1 MMGGG
6 VGIYRRSAPM
16 GTAPRRRRRMEG
28 RSTTVGS
35 APITSPALQADSLND
50 ALWPQP
56 ERPPQASARACPAP
70 SPDVHYGHPALRS
83 LRVRCATPSRLR
95 LLPQPGSQ
103 GMGRPSLMPA
113 ELPGR
118 PPPARDSPPSG
129 WAAKRDARR
138 SETAATGTGNQPK
151 RPARRGRWP
160 RRVLSP
166 ARACRGSTPRRA
178 ATPPQPRCGHGRPEG
193 GRSAGWS
200 HLGCD
205 HAGPSLRGPWM
216 APQA

>member
-1 MMGGG
+1 VMGGG

-70 SPDVHYGHPALRS
+70 SPDVRYGHPALRS
-83 LRVRCATPSRLR
+83 LRVRCASPMPYAKPRHHASLCFAGRRRLSKARHPGGQSNETPGT
-95 LLPQPGSQ
+95 Q
-103 GMGRPSLMPA
+103 RPKAAPRACRALGVPRIDASV
-113 ELPGR
+113 E
-118 PPPARDSPPSG
+118 PPR
-129 WAAKRDARR
+129 RR
-138 SETAATGTGNQPK
+138 SPAAATAARAGGA
-151 RPARRGRWP
+151 RPGGRALGATTPAQACGGHGWP
-160 RRVLSP
+160 RR
-166 ARACRGSTPRRA
+166 R
-178 ATPPQPRCGHGRPEG
+178 EEY
-193 GRSAGWS
+193 
-200 HLGCD
+200 
-205 HAGPSLRGPWM
+205 M